1 MSGRRRRL
9 TRKDERQV
17 FAGRFWASQHSFE
30 DGRGR
35 FWGELPG
42 FDLELVEKALGDLA
56 DSLPSSPTGTS
67 DGRPQRMV
75 DALVAMS
82 MDTVDPMPV
91 ASADNPHSDN
101 GDAPGV
107 HGGQGRVPLATVFVD
122 AEPAA
127 VTGGEAGAELAFGP
141 RVGPDLLDRILCEGA
156 VQVVGVHQ
164 GRPVTVTDETQ
175 AIPPAVRRFVQW
187 RDGGCVIDG
196 CRSRYRLQPHHIRH
210 RRHGGGNGVDNLAL
224 LCWFHHHVAVH
235 RHGFRIDPASP
246 PTRRRLVR
254 HHTPGPAPP

>member
-1 MSGRRRRL
+1 VAVDGSRSLAEWTASRLDIEHDTARMLTATAKALPDHPELAKSLESGKLTIDRVAATLKLIRSGASASLVDASFGFDLAGVRRMSGRRRRL

-42 FDLELVEKALGDLA
+42 FDLELVEKALGELA

-82 MDTVDPMPV
+82 IDTVDPMPV

-101 GDAPGV
+101 GP
-107 HGGQGRVPLATVFVD
+107 T
-122 AEPAA
+122 
-127 VTGGEAGAELAFGP
+127 TG
-141 RVGPDLLDRILCEGA
+141 
-156 VQVVGVHQ
+156 
-164 GRPVTVTDETQ
+164 
-175 AIPPAVRRFVQW
+175 
-187 RDGGCVIDG
+187 
-196 CRSRYRLQPHHIRH
+196 
-210 RRHGGGNGVDNLAL
+210 
-224 LCWFHHHVAVH
+224 
-235 RHGFRIDPASP
+235 
-246 PTRRRLVR
+246 TR
-254 HHTPGPAPP
+254 